1 MIELPIGTVFKVR
14 DNEKIVTLEV
24 VEVDHYGCDG
34 CYAKRSRPGKWEI
47 CSEFAHDINCEQF
60 HRSDK
65 KNVRL
70 VRVDKE

>member
-1 MIELPIGTVFKVR
+1 MIELPVGTVFKVR

-34 CYAKRSRPGKWEI
+34 CYAKRLRHVEWGS
-47 CSEFAHDINCEQF
+47 CAEFAQDINCEQY

-65 KNVRL
+65 KNIRL
-70 VRVDKE
+70 VRVD